1 MAGSAWVIAD
11 MVMHFIGRIWCFL
24 WNVFMRDKGKALL
37 GLIQSWSDSY
47 NQNYR
52 NNSILFLSHSCFT
65 QQIVTEET
73 KESMA
78 EKM

>member
-65 QQIVTEET
+65 QQIVTEVT